1 MPAYQQVAV
10 AFAGMH
16 DTPVR
21 MIAKGVVKDIVPWED
36 ARRVLATR
44 LRRRWAASLRELC
57 STFALC
63 WCFGSESKSHG
74 LSVQAKLACMFP
86 LIAHALHSALCKAL
100 QSEGC
105 VACGQALQE

>member
-1 MPAYQQVAV
+1 MACLLLQRAPSVGTSRKISAREKALMPAYQQVAV

-44 LRRRWAASLRELC
+44 LRRRWAAC
-57 STFALC
+57 A
-63 WCFGSESKSHG
+63 
-74 LSVQAKLACMFP
+74 Q
-86 LIAHALHSALCKAL
+86 
-100 QSEGC
+100 
-105 VACGQALQE
+105 